1 MARIRRK
8 KSLYEVISKGQVKPD
23 LDQPQPELPQP
34 QADTD
39 KRADSLIAAEKDG
52 RTGVESPMPWP
63 RKPAA
68 VRLNGDRIEISVPY
82 QLAVAFLLGL
92 ILLVLAVFR
101 LGLGSRV
108 VEKPA
113 GQEAVKVVGKT
124 AAPPPA
130 SSVEPKPDTVQEKP
144 IRRADVKPAE
154 ETGNNRIV
162 IQTYQNAAHLQPVKQ
177 YFSGLGIDTEIRK
190 IDNWYYL
197 VTAGKYNNPEKP
209 GTDGYAAKQK
219 IIGLGAGYKAPLGYE
234 SFGTRP
240 FSDAYGMRFDD

>member
-23 LDQPQPELPQP
+23 LDQSQQQQQP

-63 RKPAA
+63 KKPAA

-101 LGLGSRV
+101 LGLG
-108 VEKPA
+108 A
-113 GQEAVKVVGKT
+113 G
-124 AAPPPA
+124 
-130 SSVEPKPDTVQEKP
+130 
-144 IRRADVKPAE
+144 R
-154 ETGNNRIV
+154 
-162 IQTYQNAAHLQPVKQ
+162 
-177 YFSGLGIDTEIRK
+177 
-190 IDNWYYL
+190 
-197 VTAGKYNNPEKP
+197 
-209 GTDGYAAKQK
+209 
-219 IIGLGAGYKAPLGYE
+219 
-234 SFGTRP
+234 
-240 FSDAYGMRFDD
+240 